1 VSCSEKQHDASLADE
16 GGTPNNDIS
25 ENNEGSDI
33 PARRDQPTFMGEAA
47 VRQEPNDSD
56 MAAPFLGADGGG
68 NEDVEMQQEP
78 TLAHCVEAEEII
90 RPARTSA
97 IANIRVQLNGKQQQI
112 KEEVNASTTVAD
124 VQRRLASQLKVEPDK
139 VQLMASGKAL
149 SGSLSLFEYPRDS
162 EGCIAIDAIAPV
174 KSQTPTVLEK
184 GTSESAGLQAPA
196 GRLPQ
201 ARTASGKTEM
211 EGGVRLG

>member
-1 VSCSEKQHDASLADE
+1 VSCSEKQHDASPADE
-16 GGTPNNDIS
+16 GGTPNNDIR

-47 VRQEPNDSD
+47 VSQKPNDSD

-68 NEDVEMQQEP
+68 NDVEMQQEP

-124 VQRRLASQLKVEPDK
+124 IQRRLASQLKVEPGK

-162 EGCIAIDAIAPV
+162 AGCIAIDAIAPV
-174 KSQTPTVLEK
+174 NSQTPTVLEK

-196 GRLPQ
+196 GGLPQ
-201 ARTASGKTEM
+201 AQAASGKTEM
-211 EGGVRLG
+211 EGGVRPG